1 MMSEWLVQAVCVG
14 DMLAGQKALKCCRFA
29 AAAMY
34 ALAGGL
40 LKLQRAYEGP
50 DGQHQLGNDWA
61 AATSQQLQLT
71 DTSFRGPK
79 GIVDS
84 ATDAVQGS
92 GSVSSD
98 RVALSAV
105 RNVHSAVRAW
115 LQLATQ
121 RVRSICRLD
130 TTVVKNR
137 DKVPPPAA
145 AGDALTV
152 IMRKLLTMPGM
163 KQQQQQP
170 DSRSSTRIDPQHR
183 FKRRS
188 DEQLQTEQKE
198 PWNDSFRTR
207 KHRCRDV
214 RQQQQV
220 PRHSFNR
227 SRPAFGELQYNVYN
241 LRDYDFVWDN
251 YAYLHPGQEQHT
263 CNSCH
268 VQLLLCNKWSA
279 L

>member
-1 MMSEWLVQAVCVG
+1 
-14 DMLAGQKALKCCRFA
+14 
-29 AAAMY
+29 MY

-50 DGQHQLGNDWA
+50 DGQQQLGNDWA
-61 AATSQQLQLT
+61 AATSQQLQPT
-71 DTSFRGPK
+71 DTASRGPK

-84 ATDAVQGS
+84 ATDAVHGS
-92 GSVSSD
+92 GTISSD

-121 RVRSICRLD
+121 KVRSVCRLD
-130 TTVVKNR
+130 TTVVNNR

-170 DSRSSTRIDPQHR
+170 DSRSSARIDPQHR
-183 FKRRS
+183 SKQRS
-188 DEQLQTEQKE
+188 DEQLQTEQRE
-198 PWNDSFRTR
+198 ARNAPFRTR

-214 RQQQQV
+214 HQQQQV
-220 PRHSFNR
+220 PRHSFDP

-251 YAYLHPGQEQHT
+251 YAYLHPGQEQDK

-268 VQLLLCNKWSA
+268 VQLLLYNNWSA